1 MPSPPSPTVL
11 AGKFRLVRKLG
22 EGGMGTVWQADHL
35 VLNSKVAIKVLGPE
49 VAQDSE
55 ALTRFLREA
64 QSAASLRSPH
74 VVQIL
79 DHGVDGGQPYIA
91 MELLEGESLA
101 ERLIREGTLSPV
113 ETSRV
118 ITHMARALSRAHEA
132 GIVHRDL
139 KPDNVFLVKNDEE
152 QIAKL
157 LDFGIAKATGKL
169 TSGIGRA
176 TRTGTVMGSPYYM
189 SPEQAEGLK
198 TLDHRTDIW
207 ALGVIAFECLLG
219 QRPFDGE
226 SVGGLVLAICTRP
239 MPVPSKFGKVP
250 AGFDRWFAKACAR
263 DLKHRYASAKQ
274 AAADLRE
281 LCDGKFER
289 TDYRPRAESITGED
303 NTLLASATYFDTGE
317 RKRRTSRYWMFGAIG
332 ACVLAVVAVG
342 LLRIGDTGEPAV
354 TASAARALDVATTAS
369 VPAAPPPAPERAA
382 PPEVPAAAEPTPKPA
397 PSASAAPSSKAPRP
411 AAKASKR
418 PAQRTAP
425 KAPAPQN
432 PKINL
437 GI

>member
-49 VAQDSE
+49 VAQDAE
-55 ALTRFLREA
+55 ALARFLREA

-79 DHGVDGGQPYIA
+79 DHGVDQGQPYIA

-101 ERLIREGTLSPV
+101 ERLIRDGTLSPV
-113 ETSRV
+113 ETSRI

-139 KPDNVFLVKNDEE
+139 KPDNVFLVRNDEE
-152 QIAKL
+152 NLAKL

-250 AGFDRWFAKACAR
+250 AGFDRWFAKVCSR
-263 DLKHRYASAKQ
+263 DLKHRYGSAKQ
-274 AAADLRE
+274 AAAELRE

-289 TDYRPRAESITGED
+289 TDYRPRAESISGED
-303 NTLLASATYFDTGE
+303 NTLLASATYFDAGE
-317 RKRRTSRYWMFGAIG
+317 RRRRSSRYWAAGAVG
-332 ACVLAVVAVG
+332 ACVLAIGAVA
-342 LLRIGDTGEPAV
+342 LLRLGEQPEPSSP
-354 TASAARALDVATTAS
+354 ASATRALAATPAPS
-369 VPAAPPPAPERAA
+369 LPAAPPPVETAVPE
-382 PPEVPAAAEPTPKPA
+382 PAAAEAEPPAVASAAEKPA
-397 PSASAAPSSKAPRP
+397 PPTTRAPKRAPRSSAKPKQPAAPQS
-411 AAKASKR
+411 
-418 PAQRTAP
+418 P
-425 KAPAPQN
+425 KV
-432 PKINL
+432 NL

>member
-55 ALTRFLREA
+55 ALARFLREA

-79 DHGVDGGQPYIA
+79 DHGVDQGQPYIA

-101 ERLIREGTLSPV
+101 ERLIRDGTLSPV
-113 ETSRV
+113 ETSRI

-139 KPDNVFLVKNDEE
+139 KPDNVFLVRNDEE
-152 QIAKL
+152 HLAKL

-207 ALGVIAFECLLG
+207 SLGVIAFECLLG
-219 QRPFDGE
+219 HRPFDGE

-250 AGFDRWFAKACAR
+250 SGFDRWFAKVCAR
-263 DLKHRYASAKQ
+263 DLKHRYGSAKQ

-289 TDYRPRAESITGED
+289 TDYRPRAESLTGDVNGED

-317 RKRRTSRYWMFGAIG
+317 RKRRSSRYWVFGAVG
-332 ACVLAVVAVG
+332 ACVFAVG
-342 LLRIGDTGEPAV
+342 AVALLRLGETTEPAV
-354 TASAARALDVATTAS
+354 TASATRPLLAAAAPS
-369 VPAAPPPAPERAA
+369 VPAAPAEAVPAPVATETPPPA
-382 PPEVPAAAEPTPKPA
+382 
-397 PSASAAPSSKAPRP
+397 ASAAPNKPSRP
-411 AAKASKR
+411 AAKAPRRAAPRSSPK
-418 PAQRTAP
+418 TATP
-425 KAPAPQN
+425 KN
-432 PKINL
+432 PKVNL

>member
-1 MPSPPSPTVL
+1 
-11 AGKFRLVRKLG
+11 
-22 EGGMGTVWQADHL
+22 MGTVWQADHL

-49 VAQDSE
+49 VAQDAE
-55 ALTRFLREA
+55 ALARFLREA

-79 DHGVDGGQPYIA
+79 DHGVDEGQPYIA

-101 ERLIREGTLSPV
+101 ERLVRDGTLSPV
-113 ETSRV
+113 ETSRI
-118 ITHMARALSRAHEA
+118 ITHMARALARAHEA

-139 KPDNVFLVKNDEE
+139 KPDNVFLVRNDEE
-152 QIAKL
+152 HLAKL

-250 AGFDRWFAKACAR
+250 AGFDRWFAKACSR
-263 DLKHRYASAKQ
+263 DLKQRYSSAKQ

-289 TDYRPRAESITGED
+289 TDYRPRAESLTGDANGED

-317 RKRRTSRYWMFGAIG
+317 RRLRSSHYWLFGAIG
-332 ACVLAVVAVG
+332 AVGVLGMGALALSRLG
-342 LLRIGDTGEPAV
+342 EPSEPAV
-354 TASAARALDVATTAS
+354 TSSAARPLVATATPSAP
-369 VPAAPPPAPERAA
+369 VPR
-382 PPEVPAAAEPTPKPA
+382 AAEPAVAAPAATELPAPA
-397 PSASAAPSSKAPRP
+397 PSATTAKSSRP
-411 AAKASKR
+411 ATKPQKR
-418 PAQRTAP
+418 PPRSAP
-425 KAPAPQN
+425 KAAPPQT
-432 PKINL
+432 PKVNL

>member
-49 VAQDSE
+49 VAQDAE
-55 ALTRFLREA
+55 ALARFLREA

-79 DHGVDGGQPYIA
+79 DHGVDQGQPYIA

-101 ERLIREGTLSPV
+101 ERLIRDGTLSPV
-113 ETSRV
+113 ETSRI

-139 KPDNVFLVKNDEE
+139 KPDNVFLVRNDEE
-152 QIAKL
+152 HLAKL

-207 ALGVIAFECLLG
+207 SLGVIAFECLLG
-219 QRPFDGE
+219 HRPFDGE

-250 AGFDRWFAKACAR
+250 SGFDRWFAKVCSR
-263 DLKHRYASAKQ
+263 DLKHRYSSAKQ

-281 LCDGKFER
+281 LCEGKFDR
-289 TDYRPRAESITGED
+289 TDYRPRAESIAGDVSGED
-303 NTLLASATYFDTGE
+303 NTLLASATYFDTSE
-317 RKRRTSRYWMFGAIG
+317 RKRRSSRYWVFGAIS
-332 ACVLAVVAVG
+332 ACVLAVGAVA
-342 LLRIGDTGEPAV
+342 LLRLGEKTEPSV
-354 TASAARALDVATTAS
+354 TASASRALEATAIPS
-369 VPAAPPPAPERAA
+369 VPSAPPRPAETAVAAPNSMEAAAPP
-382 PPEVPAAAEPTPKPA
+382 V
-397 PSASAAPSSKAPRP
+397 ASATPEPARP
-411 AAKASKR
+411 
-418 PAQRTAP
+418 AP
-425 KAPAPQN
+425 KAPKRAAPRSP
-432 PKINL
+432 PKTATPQSPKVNL

>member
-1 MPSPPSPTVL
+1 
-11 AGKFRLVRKLG
+11 
-22 EGGMGTVWQADHL
+22 MGTVWQADHL

-49 VAQDSE
+49 VTQDAE
-55 ALTRFLREA
+55 ALARFLREA

-79 DHGVDGGQPYIA
+79 DHGVDQGQPYIA

-101 ERLIREGTLSPV
+101 ERLIRDGTLSPV
-113 ETSRV
+113 ETSRI

-139 KPDNVFLVKNDEE
+139 KPDNVFLVRNDEE
-152 QIAKL
+152 HLAKL

-207 ALGVIAFECLLG
+207 SLGVIAFECLLG

-250 AGFDRWFAKACAR
+250 AGFDRWFAKVCSR
-263 DLKHRYASAKQ
+263 DLKHRYGSAKQ

-289 TDYRPRAESITGED
+289 TDYRPRAESFAGDPNGED

-317 RKRRTSRYWMFGAIG
+317 RRRRSSRYWMIGAAG
-332 ACVLAVVAVG
+332 ACVLALGAVALLG
-342 LLRIGDTGEPAV
+342 LAEKDEPAV
-354 TASAARALDVATTAS
+354 TTSATRAL
-369 VPAAPPPAPERAA
+369 AAPPPPSTLAA
-382 PPEVPAAAEPTPKPA
+382 PHPPVETAVPAPAATEPA
-397 PSASAAPSSKAPRP
+397 PPSVASSSASASAPAKRARPAKAPR
-411 AAKASKR
+411 
-418 PAQRTAP
+418 RTPPRSSP
-425 KAPAPQN
+425 KQAAPQN
-432 PKINL
+432 PKVNL